1 MFARI
6 RDQNN
11 EKERQNGEILSNL
24 RTLMWTC
31 SPEEL
36 KEKLTEY
43 ISNGF
48 DINASFYE
56 GNLIRHIIFH
66 NYFDFV
72 DIVLSFD
79 NLDVAK
85 IPRYNTNYGDDSYQ
99 KEQVFNDIFDFLEDH
114 VNDTIEEIENTQSPS
129 DKYTQLLQKYEQVK
143 IMILKIV
150 KYIHPNLSYEFPVV

>member
-1 MFARI
+1 
-6 RDQNN
+6 
-11 EKERQNGEILSNL
+11 
-24 RTLMWTC
+24 MWTC

-36 KEKLTEY
+36 KKKLTEY
-43 ISNGF
+43 TSNGF

-56 GNLIRHIIFH
+56 GNLIRHIISH

-114 VNDTIEEIENTQSPS
+114 VNDTVEKIENTPSPS
-129 DKYTQLLQKYEQVK
+129 DEYTQLLQKYEQVK
-143 IMILKIV
+143 TMILKIV